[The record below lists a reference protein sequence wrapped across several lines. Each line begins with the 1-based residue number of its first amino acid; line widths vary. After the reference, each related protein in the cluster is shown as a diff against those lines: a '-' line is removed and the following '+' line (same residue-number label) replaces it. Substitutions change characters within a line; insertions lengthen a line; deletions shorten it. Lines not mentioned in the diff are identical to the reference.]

1 MKTAWS
7 VAKALQLMIFA
18 STPLMPA
25 LARPLPSSTDSSRAV
40 SVRPHYPK
48 RIIPNQV
55 LAGANAQLER
65 RVGREFFENY
75 ITLDSSTCRYSPGI
89 DVLLE
94 RPSRPPDSSA
104 CGVQTWLRLR
114 PAVTTRPHWKVE
126 YRFSMP
132 EKPWASGPIEVDV
145 GLDGSR
151 LGPDGILGT
160 GNCAEHPDECKF
172 PIDKEKA
179 FAIARK
185 AGPEERIKRWD
196 AFLQWQIEP
205 YPGFI
210 WRVINTTSI
219 LPSRSVLSTGRE
231 IVIDASSGSV
241 LCFRRH
247 DLLVEVE

>member
-1 MKTAWS
+1 
-7 VAKALQLMIFA
+7 MIFA

-55 LAGANAQLER
+55 LAGANARLER

-114 PAVTTRPHWKVE
+114 PAVTTRPHWKVG
-126 YRFSMP
+126 YRFSVP

-151 LGPDGILGT
+151 LGPDGILGI

-185 AGPEERIKRWD
+185 AG
-196 AFLQWQIEP
+196 
-205 YPGFI
+205 
-210 WRVINTTSI
+210 
-219 LPSRSVLSTGRE
+219 SRRASKDGMPF
-231 IVIDASSGSV
+231 SSGRSS
-241 LCFRRH
+241 H
-247 DLLVEVE
+247 TPGSSGE